1 MAQMD
6 NTPVL
11 TIAVPIYNMEG
22 CLAKNLATYD
32 DPRLVDRLE
41 VICLNNASEDGS
53 KAIIEKYVDARPEIF
68 RLVDR
73 PSRGYGSS
81 INAALAAATG
91 GYFRI
96 VDADDWVN
104 TEELVKLTSA
114 LETCEAD
121 VVLTDYQIVDMQ
133 TEGMT
138 PVRAGDKGAPYGEL
152 LTDCRWP
159 GVTLPSIHNTTYR
172 TGLLRE
178 SGFEMPDQRFFVD
191 EQYVIIPYL
200 QANSIIYY
208 PYDVYRYQVANPEQS
223 TSPKNRAKY
232 LSHREENLKDI
243 LEAYKRYRREEPD
256 NTALPYCRNRLLRG
270 VGDHFTTLNIYVEDR
285 KSARTQASAWRDYLR
300 ENAPELWKG
309 VRRKALILGM
319 ANRFGIS
326 LPTYLRLKSRLVKE

>member
-1 MAQMD
+1 MC
-6 NTPVL
+6 TL
-11 TIAVPIYNMEG
+11 TIAVPIFNMEW
-22 CLAKNLATYD
+22 CLKKNMATYD
-32 DPRLVDRLE
+32 DSRLIGRLE

-53 KAIIEKYVDARPEIF
+53 KSIIEKYVDARPEIF
-68 RLVDR
+68 RLIDR
-73 PSRGYGSS
+73 PSRGYGSA
-81 INAALAAATG
+81 INTALAAAEG
-91 GYFRI
+91 RYFRI
-96 VDADDWVN
+96 IDADDWVN
-104 TEELVKLTSA
+104 TEELAKLTDA

-121 VVLTDYQIVDMQ
+121 VVLTDYRIVDMSSHK
-133 TEGMT
+133 ET

-152 LTDCRWP
+152 LMDCRWP
-159 GVTLPSIHNTTYR
+159 GITLPSIHNTTYR

-191 EQYVIIPYL
+191 EQYVILPYL
-200 QANSIIYY
+200 RANSIIYY
-208 PYDVYRYQVANPEQS
+208 PYDVYRYLVANPEQS
-223 TSPKNRAKY
+223 TSPKNRARY
-232 LSHREENLKDI
+232 LLHREENLKDI
-243 LEAYKRYRREEPD
+243 LAAYEQCCREEPD

-285 KSARTQASAWRDYLR
+285 KSARKQASAWRDYLR